1 MRSREINSEDCKIFA
16 YFALF
21 WVILAWL
28 GFISALVGF
37 FHAAVFIAYFTS
49 AFLSIF
55 YFLKDRGSF
64 KISSEFIFVVCLA
77 ILAAVVFSFFAAPTV
92 FSGRDQGAISE
103 AAIRLSQNHQLE
115 FSTPASGEFFK
126 IYGPGKALNFPG
138 FYYTESG
145 MLTTQFPL
153 PYIAWLSIFYSIFGS
168 NGLIMANTVLF
179 SIFLISFYLLARLF
193 LKALPS
199 AIMLILAITTF
210 PLFWFFKF
218 TLSENMAL
226 ALIWLG
232 ILQFVLFL
240 NEKRNVFFFTTLLTF
255 GLLVFARIEGYF
267 IFLMLAIVMIFNKS
281 SWDYLK
287 TNWLG
292 KIIIPAIFLA
302 VIFVLNFFSSL
313 PFFREIGKAAFN
325 FLPHLKENYISADF
339 YIMKIFFVY
348 GIAHLIILG
357 AIGAA
362 YLLKKKDYDKL
373 IPLIVVLPTFLY
385 LFNSNVSSDH
395 PWMLRRY
402 VFSIIPACILY
413 AVIFFDCW
421 LGKNKKSLLY
431 AVFLILMLIN
441 VPVFAKYG
449 FFSENKNLLDQ
460 TRDISLNFSNND
472 LVLVDRLAS
481 GGGWEMLTGPLD
493 FFYGK
498 QAVYFLNPRDL
509 EKIDKQKFNK
519 IYLITPVENIDF
531 YKKSAIG
538 KQLQYFKEY
547 SLETARLD
555 ISENSAR
562 LPEKKSVEVKGK
574 IFEILKY

>member
-1 MRSREINSEDCKIFA
+1 MRSREINSGDFKIFV
-16 YFALF
+16 YFAIF
-21 WVILAWL
+21 WVVLAWL

-37 FHAAVFIAYFTS
+37 FHAAVFIAYFTL
-49 AFLSIF
+49 AFLSIL
-55 YFLKDRGSF
+55 YFLKKRGGI

-77 ILAAVVFSFFAAPTV
+77 IFVAVIFSSFTTPTI

-115 FSTPASGEFFK
+115 FSTPASEEFFK

-138 FYYTESG
+138 FYYAENG

-153 PYIAWLSIFYSIFGS
+153 PYIAWLSIFYSMSGS
-168 NGLIMANTVLF
+168 NGLIMANAVLLF
-179 SIFLISFYLLARLF
+179 IFLISFYLLARLF
-193 LKALPS
+193 LKAMPS
-199 AIMLILAITTF
+199 AIILILAITTF
-210 PLFWFFKF
+210 PFFWFFKF

-232 ILQFVLFL
+232 ILQIMLFL
-240 NEKRNVFFFTTLLTF
+240 KEKNGIYFFSALPTF
-255 GLLVFARIEGYF
+255 GLMAFTRIEGLV
-267 IFLMLAIVMIFNKS
+267 IFLMFAVVILSRSGARG
-281 SWDYLK
+281 YLK
-287 TNWLG
+287 TNRL
-292 KIIIPAIFLA
+292 KNIIIPSIFLIA
-302 VIFVLNFFSSL
+302 VFILNFFMNF
-313 PFFREIGKAAFN
+313 PFFKEIGKASLN
-325 FLPHLKENYISADF
+325 FLPRLKENYVGTD
-339 YIMKIFFVY
+339 YYMLKIFIIY

-385 LFNSNVSSDH
+385 LFNSNISSDH

-421 LGKNKKSLLY
+421 LGKNKKSFLY
-431 AVFLILMLIN
+431 AVLLILIFIN

-449 FFSENKNLLDQ
+449 FFSENKNLLAQ

-481 GGGWEMLTGPLD
+481 GGGWEMLTGPLG

-498 QAVYFLNPRDL
+498 QAVYFFNPEDFA
-509 EKIDKQKFNK
+509 KIDLSKFGK
-519 IYLITPVENIDF
+519 IYLIAPDENIDF
-531 YKKSAIG
+531 YKKSPMGDNMEFYKDCTIKTKRLEIDNIG
-538 KQLQYFKEY
+538 AKLPNV
-547 SLETARLD
+547 
-555 ISENSAR
+555 ISVVIRN
-562 LPEKKSVEVKGK
+562 K
-574 IFEILKY
+574 IYKIN